1 MTLIDDVQGV
11 CRRLAPQGWA
21 DLLAQ
26 HGLDITVSSLAE
38 ELARRLPGI
47 RRDLP
52 GFEDFAMEGRRG
64 IEPGRPAR
72 SLLYHALASPSVVT
86 GAGDQ
91 PLGAFPTLAEIE
103 AVENYVF
110 GVEPPSVDDLVV
122 RFPHAVIAIAVFATE
137 CRPGAETVHRR
148 HADLCFSRTGVAR
161 VGTAEP
167 LYDPR
172 ARGFVPF
179 DEEDQRAFRVL
190 PARYAPYIAFELK
203 GDESLFGPMNFD
215 LLDRV
220 PEEVLTQIL
229 PWVSEVRRSDRV
241 RDFWVPIHK
250 LFPGPECVRGLD
262 LTVALEAH
270 HVNEKIRRVHLELQR
285 LGHDTNRPVTDLER
299 PPFVFTEDIAE
310 FSRDPDGGEGLLT
323 PVVHERLIEPAEFE
337 GEPLSFPVPSE
348 AFLQSKNPR
357 QREDWSPSLLI
368 SPTQSG
374 ARRSPEYV
382 HVRHE
387 VKADGTIADLND
399 VADVAT
405 RVRRGGYD
413 ALHYVDFTGDGWVAA
428 RCPQLAVSIPRSVP
442 AYSLVTAIDFYPNC
456 DQRELIEWWIQRVP
470 TALRDSVWRVPP
482 LTLSDGRIAPNLK
495 LRARGAAFRP
505 KDDTV
510 TAIVSLPTDRDEAQ
524 LPLDGAPNTRHAHL
538 PDAAASVFAPGWD
551 TGRDETEGTR
561 HLASYGLGSPFP
573 EDAKLCAALSSFW
586 PAVAPDAGR
595 SFSRAFPTAT
605 PLTDAEIGSV
615 GQLPWD
621 GVPGPRLIPGGDG
634 GRVEYASFDHVDYV
648 NSALDA
654 GFSLSLTGQVDTA
667 EYTARIL
674 AVARTNVVL
683 AVVAPEMLRWRMTS
697 FQPVIAGDQ
706 DLARAE
712 EETGVP
718 LLGEARYRITLG
730 SPEAE
735 RRRPADHR
743 IVEVEIGEV
752 ATLFVGA
759 LPQVLIKREGAAWR
773 AVETP

>member
-1 MTLIDDVQGV
+1 MTLIDDVQTV

-26 HGLDITVSSLAE
+26 HNLDITASNLAE
-38 ELARRLPGI
+38 ELARELPNI

-72 SLLYHALASPSVVT
+72 SLLYHALASPNVVS
-86 GAGDQ
+86 GAGGQ

-137 CRPGAETVHRR
+137 YRPGAETVHRR

-179 DEEDQRAFRVL
+179 DDEDQHTFRVL
-190 PARYAPYIAFELK
+190 PARYAPYVAFELK
-203 GDESLFGPMNFD
+203 GDESVFGPMNFN
-215 LLDRV
+215 LA
-220 PEEVLTQIL
+220 
-229 PWVSEVRRSDRV
+229 SEGPGDDGA
-241 RDFWVPIHK
+241 RDFWVPVHK
-250 LFPGPECVRGLD
+250 LFSGAECVRGLD
-262 LTVALEAH
+262 LTVALETH

-285 LGHDTNRPVTDLER
+285 LGHDTNRPMTDLER
-299 PPFVFTEDIAE
+299 PPFAFTEGIAE
-310 FSRDPDGGEGLLT
+310 FSRNPDDGEGLLT

-337 GEPLSFPVPSE
+337 GAPLSFPVPSE
-348 AFLQSKNPR
+348 EFLQSKNPR

-368 SPTQSG
+368 SPTRTG

-387 VKADGTIADLND
+387 VRADGTIVDLND
-399 VADVAT
+399 VADVAA
-405 RVRRGGYD
+405 RVRQGGYD
-413 ALHYVDFTGDGWVAA
+413 ALHYVDFTGDGWVVA
-428 RCPQLAVSIPRSVP
+428 RCPQLTVSIPRSVP
-442 AYSLVTAIDFYPNC
+442 AYSLVTAVDFYPNC

-470 TALRDSVWRVPP
+470 SALRESVWRVPP

-495 LRARGAAFRP
+495 LRARGADFRP
-505 KDDTV
+505 EDDTV
-510 TAIVSLPTDRDEAQ
+510 TAVVSLPADLDTVR
-524 LPLDGAPNTRHAHL
+524 LPLEGAPTTRHAHL

-551 TGRDETEGTR
+551 TGRDETQGTT

-595 SFSRAFPTAT
+595 SFSRVFPTAT

-615 GQLPWD
+615 GELPWD
-621 GVPGPRLIPGGDG
+621 GVPGPRFIPGGDG
-634 GRVEYASFDHVDYV
+634 DRVEYASFDHVDYV

-654 GFSLSLTGQVDTA
+654 GFSLSLTGRVDTA

-674 AVARTNVVL
+674 AIARTNVAL
-683 AVVAPEMLRWRMTS
+683 AAVAPEMLEWRMTS
-697 FQPVIAGDQ
+697 FQPVVAGDQ

-730 SPEAE
+730 RPDAE

-759 LPQVLIKREGAAWR
+759 LPRVLIKRADAAWR